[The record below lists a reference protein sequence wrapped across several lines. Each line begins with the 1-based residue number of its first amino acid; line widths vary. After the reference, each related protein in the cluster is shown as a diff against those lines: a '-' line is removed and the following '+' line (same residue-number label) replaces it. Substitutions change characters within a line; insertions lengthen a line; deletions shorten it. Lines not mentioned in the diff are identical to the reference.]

1 MLVILSVSVR
11 NGDSRH
17 RNTFGWEDAIKR
29 AFDKETS
36 GMLEVLP
43 DGGVIRKLWI
53 GEHNKYRD
61 NLLRLD
67 SASRHSRFG
76 GGVSDDF
83 IRNFVDLSLSLD
95 AVVHGFFV
103 DGIMRGAAE
112 LRQLGGRFPG
122 QAEAAISV
130 EKPWQSHG
138 VNCTWHAWPRTGA
151 CSSSRANS
159 TPSSPSTSA
168 ASLAKSNPGAPI
180 RSPSCR
186 N

>member
-1 MLVILSVSVR
+1 
-11 NGDSRH
+11 
-17 RNTFGWEDAIKR
+17 
-29 AFDKETS
+29 
-36 GMLEVLP
+36 MLEVLP
-43 DGGVIRKLWI
+43 DGGVIRKLWL

-61 NLLRLD
+61 HLLRLD

-103 DGIMRGAAE
+103 DSVMRGAAE
-112 LRQLGGRFPG
+112 LRQLGTRLPG

-130 EKPWQSHG
+130 EKPGRATASARRCCAGPCWLR
-138 VNCTWHAWPRTGA
+138 VIAAIANCTWLAWPTTGA
-151 CSSSRANS
+151 CNSSRANS
-159 TPSSPSTSA
+159 TQSSPSTSA
-168 ASLAKSNPGAPI
+168 ASSAKSNPGAPI